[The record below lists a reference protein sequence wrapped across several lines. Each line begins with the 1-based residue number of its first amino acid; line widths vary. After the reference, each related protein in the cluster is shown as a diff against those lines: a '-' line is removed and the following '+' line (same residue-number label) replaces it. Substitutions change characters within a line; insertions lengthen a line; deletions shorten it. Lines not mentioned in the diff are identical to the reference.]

1 MAYTWQDPVA
11 SLTVFTDSDWGG
23 DVKSRKS
30 TSGGCILRGVHLLG
44 HWCRTQQAIA
54 LSSCEAELNGIC
66 KAATEGLG
74 ARNMTLEMGLDE
86 ELEIRTDASA
96 AVGVVQR
103 QGAGKI
109 KHLEVKQLWVQEQE
123 KKGNLL
129 MTKIPRGV
137 NWADLLTHH
146 WSSIEGDVMLAGM
159 GLVRRG
165 SSLS

>member
-1 MAYTWQDPVA
+1 M
-11 SLTVFTDSDWGG
+11 
-23 DVKSRKS
+23 
-30 TSGGCILRGVHLLG
+30 RGAHLIG

-74 ARNMTLEMGLDE
+74 ARNLTIEMGLDE
-86 ELEIRTDASA
+86 EVEIRTDASA

-109 KHLEVKQLWVQEQE
+109 KHLEVKQLWVQEHE
-123 KKGNLL
+123 KKRNLK
-129 MTKIPRGV
+129 MTKIPREI
-137 NWADLLTHH
+137 NWADLFTHH
-146 WSSIEGDVMLAGM
+146 WSNLEGDKMLAGM

-165 SSLS
+165 PGLP

>member
-1 MAYTWQDPVA
+1 M
-11 SLTVFTDSDWGG
+11 
-23 DVKSRKS
+23 
-30 TSGGCILRGVHLLG
+30 RGLHLIS

-74 ARNMTLEMGLDE
+74 AKNLTIELGME
-86 ELEIRTDASA
+86 ENLEIKTDASA
-96 AVGVVQR
+96 AVGVIQR

-123 KKGNLL
+123 KKKAVK
-129 MTKIPRGV
+129 MVKIPREW
-137 NWADLLTHH
+137 NYADLMTHH
-146 WSSIEGDVMLAGM
+146 WSSVEGVKMLAGM

-165 SSLS
+165 AT